1 MNTHTLCLSGLILL
15 MTLNPVSIAEL
26 VRMSLANKRIQLTK
40 DFYLML
46 LATVYTFL
54 VVAIYVVEQDVY
66 YILFPKA
73 YYWYVIAIIAA
84 PLIIMLE
91 AGMGYFL
98 FMIQG
103 MKLTKIKMISM
114 GDSKFTTGIS
124 TFIVGIMEEV
134 IYRQIWF
141 LIGLQVLGMNVV
153 VVLLLTSF
161 FYGLNHITLGPY
173 VFIQKLL
180 SGVLYGLLFIFSGY
194 TVVIP
199 MIAHGIQNLI
209 VVGRSE

>member
-40 DFYLML
+40 DLYLMI

-54 VVAIYVVEQDVY
+54 VVAIYVVDPDVY

-73 YYWYVIAIIAA
+73 YYWYVIAIVAA

-91 AGMGYFL
+91 IGLVYCL

-103 MKLTKIKMISM
+103 KEHTKIKIMSM
-114 GDSKFTTGIS
+114 GDSKFTAGIS
-124 TFIVGIMEEV
+124 TFIVGIMEEA

-141 LIGLQVLGMNVV
+141 IIGLQVLGMNVV

-161 FYGLNHITLGPY
+161 FYALNHITLGPY

-180 SGVLYGLLFIFSGY
+180 SGILYGLLFIFSGY
-194 TVVIP
+194 AVVIP
-199 MIAHGIQNLI
+199 MMTHGIQNLI